1 MNTFTKQSNK
11 KLQTKLG
18 VVIEII
24 AIINNL
30 KNGH

>member
-1 MNTFTKQSNK
+1 MEMTPKNK